1 MEMETNK
8 TKETDEQFAV
18 TATDH
23 KFDPAKFRLSQD
35 FQDTLGVKQALLTV
49 PVRKPDKQWFVRTHP
64 DESYRI
70 SVAVIEMK
78 EDRETYLVDPSLCEA
93 LASEITPKL
102 LVTTINRAGVVF
114 LWPIR
119 NVSKEGRQDEWSRTA
134 RIAAGEAR
142 DQWVRRTANMSL
154 GAYEIY
160 KAGERLPEPE
170 WPENSFSELLETAFQ
185 GKIIDTLDHD
195 IVRKLRGQ
203 L

>member
-1 MEMETNK
+1 MTTKTDK
-8 TKETDEQFAV
+8 TKDGIETV
-18 TATDH
+18 VATQADN

-35 FQDTLGVKQALLTV
+35 FQDNLGVKQALLTV

-64 DESYRI
+64 DEAYRI

-78 EDRETYLVDPSLCEA
+78 EDRETYLVDPRLCEA

-119 NVSKEGRQDEWSRTA
+119 NVGKEGRQDEWSRTA
-134 RIAAGEAR
+134 RIAAGEAK
-142 DQWVRRTANMSL
+142 DHWVRMTANMSL

-160 KAGERLPEPE
+160 KAGDKLPEPE
-170 WPENSFSELLETAFQ
+170 WPESDFTELLQTAFQ
-185 GKIIDTLDHD
+185 GKVIDTLDHD
-195 IVRKLRGQ
+195 IVRKLRGEI
-203 L
+203 